1 MRPVR
6 LFFTIL
12 MLAFVSV
19 GANAQ
24 HDGYSTISYAVSFPL
39 GSTKDF
45 TDNVSWRGVGFD
57 YAKFIAGGE
66 STSIGFSTAW
76 YVFND
81 KKPNETTT
89 QDEITVN
96 GTQYRYLNS
105 FPLLVVARQHFGS
118 ESIMGF
124 GGLGLGTIFNKQ
136 RLEIGTFAFEDN
148 QWHFALAPEAGVKI
162 RLSYDVFADVI
173 ARYSYSFKAGGVDAQ
188 SYLSLQTGISWMF

>member
-1 MRPVR
+1 M
-6 LFFTIL
+6 
-12 MLAFVSV
+12 
-19 GANAQ
+19 
-24 HDGYSTISYAVSFPL
+24 
-39 GSTKDF
+39 
-45 TDNVSWRGVGFD
+45 GFD

-66 STSIGFSTAW
+66 STSIGFTTAW

-89 QDEITVN
+89 RDDIMVN

-118 ESIMGF
+118 DSIIGF
-124 GGLGLGTIFNKQ
+124 GGLGLGTIHNKQ

-148 QWHFALAPEAGVKI
+148 QWHFALTPEVGLKI
-162 RLSYDVFADVI
+162 RLSYDVFWGVF
-173 ARYSYSFKAGGVDAQ
+173 ARYSYSFKAGDVDSQ